1 MSKEKIVLVTQN
13 KHKIAELTPLFEEFG
28 VPFET
33 TDIRK
38 YEVRSN
44 SVGNVSLEA
53 AISAFNTLKRPVVVD
68 DTGLYIEHLNDFPG
82 AFAAYVLET
91 IGLEGILRLMEGAT
105 DRDARFDTGV
115 GFSNGRVSRYFIG
128 TMFGEIAE
136 KALGEEG
143 FGYDPIFIPENES
156 RTYAE
161 LSLNEKVSI
170 SHRTQAFRK
179 FLEWYTE

>member
-1 MSKEKIVLVTQN
+1 MSRDKIVLVTQN
-13 KHKIAELTPLFEEFG
+13 EHKIEELTPLFEEFD

-33 TDIRK
+33 TDILK
-38 YEVRSN
+38 FEIRSN

-53 AISAFNTLKRPVVVD
+53 AIRAFKVLQRPVVVD

-82 AFAAYVLET
+82 AYAGYVLET
-91 IGLEGILRLMEGAT
+91 IGLEGIIRLMVGAE

-115 GFSNGRVSRYFIG
+115 GFANGRVSRYFMG

-136 KALGEEG
+136 SPSGTDG
-143 FGYDPIFIPENES
+143 FGYDPIFIPDGES

-161 LSLNEKVSI
+161 LSLDEKVKI
-170 SHRTQAFRK
+170 SHRSQAFRK
-179 FLEWYTE
+179 FLEWYVE